1 MGVRTAADEHKDSA
15 KAHVSDAIVEL
26 GYIIIDR
33 CEGYDEFNSTYALAL
48 RDCLSK
54 LIDVREML

>member
-33 CEGYDEFNSTYALAL
+33 CEGYDEFNSAYL
-48 RDCLSK
+48 RNCLSK
-54 LIDVREML
+54 LIDVRDIL